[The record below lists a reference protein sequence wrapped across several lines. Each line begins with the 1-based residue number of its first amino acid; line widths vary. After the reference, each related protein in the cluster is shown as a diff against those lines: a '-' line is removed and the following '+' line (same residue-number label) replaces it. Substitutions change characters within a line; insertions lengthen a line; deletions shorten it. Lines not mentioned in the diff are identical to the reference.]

1 MAKSPI
7 TSNMHVYYQS
17 SGRMPVCRKKGIGT
31 TILVDVKSKGVFYGF
46 ERETSVRMVFGI
58 DNCILGFHGESGQQ

>member
-7 TSNMHVYYQS
+7 TSNMHIHYQS

-58 DNCILGFHGESGQQ
+58 DNCILGFQTHR